1 MKRSDEVKLIAKE
14 RIETLFKEASMT
26 NDQTLRN
33 RYVEL
38 ARKLVQKANIRMP
51 REFKRKY
58 CKHCYSYFN
67 SKNSRVR
74 TTKHKMISTLCFEC
88 KKRTRFPYLKKK

>member
-1 MKRSDEVKLIAKE
+1 MKRSDEIKKIAKE
-14 RIETLFKEASMT
+14 RIETLFKEASIT
-26 NDQTLRN
+26 GDQKLRN
-33 RYVEL
+33 RYVYL
-38 ARKLVQKANIRMP
+38 ARKLTQKSNIRIP

-58 CKHCYSYFN
+58 CKHCYTYFT

-74 TTKHKMISTLCFEC
+74 TTSKKMVSTLCFEC